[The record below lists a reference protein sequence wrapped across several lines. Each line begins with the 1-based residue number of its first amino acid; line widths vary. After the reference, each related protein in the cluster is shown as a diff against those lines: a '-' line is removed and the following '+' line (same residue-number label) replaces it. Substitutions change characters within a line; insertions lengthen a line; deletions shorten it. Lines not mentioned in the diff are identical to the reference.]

1 MYTVGLDVDTRAY
14 FTAATLIIAVPT
26 GIKIFSWLATCYGGS
41 IKMTPSMLFSLGF
54 VFMFTIGGLSGV
66 VLANASLDIAFHD
79 TYYVVAHFHY
89 VLSMGAVFA
98 MLAGWYFWIP
108 KILGLN
114 YNLNLAKVQFWLLFI
129 GVRQTGRLFAK
140 VKRLYSSITK
150 VGGAPKG
157 TPNPEEFIH
166 YFNNVQESKKDI
178 YRLLR
183 KKAGIYVF
191 INNKTN
197 KLYLGSS
204 VNLTRR
210 MAIYYY
216 YYNSDK
222 PAISVIIRA
231 MKKYGLDNFSL
242 GIKEFCDNNP
252 KVCLDLEQKW
262 IDHYKPVYNVLTIAG
277 SSSGFKHS
285 IETINKLKEKLSE
298 QNHPKFRST
307 TSDETKESIIEGI
320 KLFYATN
327 SHPSKGLKGK
337 LSPQYAIGGK
347 FVFCYNELE
356 EELVFP
362 SINAAKN
369 HFKVR
374 WSLIKNNLD
383 TNEWVTINNNK
394 WILQS
399 LPRQKA

>member
-1 MYTVGLDVDTRAY
+1 M
-14 FTAATLIIAVPT
+14 
-26 GIKIFSWLATCYGGS
+26 
-41 IKMTPSMLFSLGF
+41 
-54 VFMFTIGGLSGV
+54 
-66 VLANASLDIAFHD
+66 
-79 TYYVVAHFHY
+79 
-89 VLSMGAVFA
+89 
-98 MLAGWYFWIP
+98 
-108 KILGLN
+108 
-114 YNLNLAKVQFWLLFI
+114 
-129 GVRQTGRLFAK
+129 
-140 VKRLYSSITK
+140 YSSITK

-178 YRLLR
+178 YKLLR

-197 KLYLGSS
+197 KLYVGSS

-222 PAISVIIRA
+222 PAGAASPRPVIIRA

-262 IDHYKPVYNVLTIAG
+262 IDHYKPVYNVLTVAG

-285 IETINKLKEKLSE
+285 IETINKLKEKLSK
-298 QNHPKFRST
+298 QNHPKFGST
-307 TSDETKESIIEGI
+307 TSFAPDETKESIIEGI

-337 LSPQYAIGGK
+337 LSPQYGIGGK